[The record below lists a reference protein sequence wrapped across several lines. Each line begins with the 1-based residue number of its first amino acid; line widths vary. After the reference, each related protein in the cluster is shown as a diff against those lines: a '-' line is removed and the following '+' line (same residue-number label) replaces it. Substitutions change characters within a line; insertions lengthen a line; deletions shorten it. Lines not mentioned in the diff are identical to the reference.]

1 MKRAAA
7 ALVLVALL
15 GLLGWWLAARRGAE
29 PTNDAPAPAAAQTDP
44 VPAVDELAAAAPRP
58 AGRSR
63 ARAGTSAADD
73 ATAETSAWPLR
84 VTVRRADG
92 TPAAGAHVALLTA
105 PTRERPLPACGEIAN
120 ATADAAGEASFA
132 TSPDDIAVLAWTGA
146 ESGMA
151 VRREG
156 ETACV
161 VTLAA
166 ARECTVDVVDAE
178 GRAVAGAD
186 VFWLVESFAHH
197 GGYARTRAGAPLWS
211 TPLAVRRTRT
221 DAAGR
226 VRAPMLPEGAVDA
239 RRIQFEAAHLQATV
253 LVEAPGFLSERV
265 VLEGDAVRVTL
276 GRAIECRAA
285 VVDRDGRPIPEP
297 VWRVTRE
304 HRGEGDQEGRVVA
317 LVPRGASPVLLDA
330 GGFAGRTFDVPEG
343 APDVIDLGTVV
354 LERTPMLRGNVR
366 WPDGNAAVGI
376 MVGAVTEGPGGWH
389 AEWITNG
396 DGSFA
401 LEPPDQ
407 GTYALRAWAEGP
419 VPPGTTRASFFE
431 GSVGGVRPGAET
443 TVALRHV
450 QAVVAEFVGPDPR
463 PPGFSLSN
471 LAAVARSADG
481 RADYDYLYEP
491 NDRRRVVR
499 LYGGGPW
506 TLVVTHAQLE
516 TVEIDLGHPSRTEK
530 DPVPTVK
537 VELRPRSE

>member
-1 MKRAAA
+1 M
-7 ALVLVALL
+7 
-15 GLLGWWLAARRGAE
+15 E
-29 PTNDAPAPAAAQTDP
+29 P
-44 VPAVDELAAAAPRP
+44 VRAVDEPAVAVPRP
-58 AGRSR
+58 AERAR
-63 ARAGTSAADD
+63 ARAGTAFADD
-73 ATAETSAWPLR
+73 ASPRAPLR

-92 TPAAGAHVALLTA
+92 TPAAGAHVALLTG
-105 PTRERPLPACGEIAN
+105 PTRDRTLAECDEVAA
-120 ATADAAGEASFA
+120 ATADAWGEASFA
-132 TSPDDIAVLAWTGA
+132 TLADGVAVHAWSDT

-151 VRREG
+151 FVREG
-156 ETACV
+156 EVACA

-166 ARECTVDVVDAE
+166 ARECTIEVVDAE

-186 VFWLVESFAHH
+186 VFWLVESFGHH

-253 LVEAPGFLSERV
+253 LVQAPGFLSVRV
-265 VLEGDAVRVTL
+265 ILKDDAVRVTL

-285 VVDRDGRPIPEP
+285 VVDRDGRPVPEP

-330 GGFAGRTFDVPEG
+330 DGFVGRTFDVPEG

-354 LERTPMLRGNVR
+354 LERTPMLRGHVR
-366 WPDGNAAVGI
+366 WPDGNAAGGI

-389 AEWITNG
+389 AEWIASG

-401 LEPPDQ
+401 LEPGQ
-407 GTYALRAWAEGP
+407 GDETYRLRAWAEGP
-419 VPPGTTRASFFE
+419 VPPGTTRASFLE

-537 VELRPRSE
+537 VPLRPRSE